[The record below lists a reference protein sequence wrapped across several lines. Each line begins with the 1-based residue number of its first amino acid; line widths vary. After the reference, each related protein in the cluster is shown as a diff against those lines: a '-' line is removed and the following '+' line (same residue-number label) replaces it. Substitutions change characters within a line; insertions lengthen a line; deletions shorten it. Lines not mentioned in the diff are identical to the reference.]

1 MDNSLPCSDAE
12 LKLLRDELKTTKKGL
27 LIGGIVAVIIALILP
42 WLGSSKT
49 HGKPMV
55 YFMSYQ
61 EAVLYI
67 LLVIGFIFFSY
78 YFMTIPKIKR
88 DLGEK
93 IKLVLKSTITKK
105 ETVVYRKIKGAYI
118 LLNSA
123 PGAVK
128 RVAVTPLEYGLYKE
142 KDEVMVEYF
151 KNSKKIIKV
160 TNLRIEKDNGL
171 TDA

>member
-27 LIGGIVAVIIALILP
+27 LIGAISAGLIALILP

-61 EAVLYI
+61 DAVLYI
-67 LLVIGFIFFSY
+67 FLIMGFLLFSY
-78 YFMTIPKIKR
+78 YFMTVPKINR

-93 IKLVLKSTITKK
+93 IKLVLKTTIAKK
-105 ETVVYRKIKGAYI
+105 ETVVYRRIKGAYI

-123 PGAVK
+123 PGMIK
-128 RVAVTPLEYGLYKE
+128 RVAVTPLEYGLFKE
-142 KDEVMVEYF
+142 KDDVIVEYF
-151 KNSKKIIKV
+151 KNTKKIIKV
-160 TNLRIEKDNGL
+160 TNLRLEKDKSL
-171 TDA
+171 TEA

>member
-67 LLVIGFIFFSY
+67 L
-78 YFMTIPKIKR
+78 
-88 DLGEK
+88 
-93 IKLVLKSTITKK
+93 
-105 ETVVYRKIKGAYI
+105 
-118 LLNSA
+118 
-123 PGAVK
+123 
-128 RVAVTPLEYGLYKE
+128 
-142 KDEVMVEYF
+142 
-151 KNSKKIIKV
+151 
-160 TNLRIEKDNGL
+160 
-171 TDA
+171 